1 MTDRE
6 KLVAVLNE
14 IEGEHGFICDSCGE
28 SKKSFC
34 IENFAD
40 HLIANGV
47 TVQGW
52 ISVEDRPPESGEHV
66 LLCCEVRRS
75 DGYAV
80 KRYVCDGFYAAKHTE
95 TVFYDGDDI
104 ACEYSEEDD
113 AYYLLEGWYEVI
125 KNWDDYNS
133 IVVSD
138 FVVGWQPLPE
148 PLKEE
153 TL

>member
-1 MTDRE
+1 MTERE
-6 KLVAVLNE
+6 KLVELINHVC
-14 IEGEHGFICDSCGE
+14 EHH
-28 SKKSFC
+28 
-34 IENFAD
+34 IENLLQPGGAETLAD

-47 TVQGW
+47 TVQNW
-52 ISVEDRPPESGEHV
+52 RDAKTDPPKSGEHV

-75 DGYAV
+75 DGSSV

-104 ACEYSEEDD
+104 ACEYSEENDKF
-113 AYYLLEGWYEVI
+113 YLLEGWYEVI
-125 KNWDDYNS
+125 RNWGDYNS

-138 FVVGWQPLPE
+138 FVVGWMPLPE

-153 TL
+153 